1 MNVVALKALKRVEV
15 ETHACGHDASE
26 HHVSMTL
33 GASGAMDVSVN
44 VFGPGTKFCHD
55 ASLEKA
61 GRERH
66 TLCHRNLPVE
76 ERGDKDNRG
85 A

>member
-44 VFGPGTKFCHD
+44 VFGPGTKFCHELPSKRRD
-55 ASLEKA
+55 GSA
-61 GRERH
+61 
-66 TLCHRNLPVE
+66 TLSVTANLPVE